1 MTSTKKAAALILL
14 AATTACSAGPQSTA
28 PLVPSVALDHSP
40 SKGATFNFCAD
51 PPRDRP
57 LSLTNAAWLA
67 FFSANEY
74 SHAHVI
80 GPMMN
85 QLGFVSPTVERDREW
100 ETCTGDLREL
110 RAAQKDKKDVLHKAI
125 GSPSMRELAM
135 GLVPSDAPWGGCARK
150 YFQSGD
156 FDLYSFPAASFQREL
171 VQRVHAGSYLEFFTG
186 GSIDREGTTFTD
198 DSTQA
203 VFARSDRMILIAFR
217 GTEPSQWSDL
227 GADLAIVRKSLPKD
241 GWPEGWGGVH
251 SGFLN
256 AFEQVEPLIMIT
268 LREDEN
274 TNTPIWITGHSLG
287 AALATLMA
295 ARILRAEDEGLH
307 VNFRGLYTF
316 GSPRVGDKEFVAKLD
331 AELSS
336 HGADAVR
343 FRNENDVVTAIP
355 DTLLGFKHVGRLAY
369 LTEGAL
375 QIRDEDDDV
384 SYDGPSLGDHSSNG
398 GYYHRIAGLLDG
410 GTMRELAECP
420 SAP

>member
-1 MTSTKKAAALILL
+1 MSGMEKRSVLMLL
-14 AATTACSAGPQSTA
+14 VATTACSPATQSTA
-28 PLVPSVALDHSP
+28 RLVPSVALDHSP

-85 QLGFVSPTVERDREW
+85 QLGFVSPTSERDREW
-100 ETCTGDLREL
+100 EGCTGDLRAL
-110 RAAQKDKKDVLHKAI
+110 REAEKGKTDALRKAI
-125 GSPSMRELAM
+125 GGPSMRDLAL
-135 GLVPSDAPWGGCARK
+135 GLLPAQASWGGCARR
-150 YFQSGD
+150 YFQSSD
-156 FDLYSFPAASFQREL
+156 FDLYSLPAASFQRDL

-186 GSIDREGTTFTD
+186 GTIDREGTTFTD

-203 VFARSDRMILIAFR
+203 EFARNDRMVLIAFR

-227 GADLAIVRKSLPKD
+227 AADLAVARKSLLKE

-251 SGFLN
+251 SGFLK
-256 AFEQVEPLIMIT
+256 AFEEVEPLLMIK
-268 LREDEN
+268 LREVEN
-274 TNTPIWITGHSLG
+274 TDTPIWITGHSLG

-295 ARILRAEDEGLH
+295 ARILRAEDEGFH
-307 VNFRGLYTF
+307 VRLRGLYTF

-355 DTLLGFKHVGRLAY
+355 DTLLGFKHVGKLAY

-375 QIRDEDDDV
+375 QIRAEDDDV
-384 SYDGPSLGDHSSNG
+384 GYDGPSLGDHSSNR
-398 GYYHRIAGLLDG
+398 GYYRRIADLLDG

-420 SAP
+420 GE